1 MKTLLVIT
9 GPTAVGK
16 TELSIR
22 IAKLL
27 SSCILSVD
35 SRQMYRRM
43 SIGTAAPSEEELSQ
57 VTHYFVHTLEL
68 DQYYSAAMYEQ
79 EATQLMDT
87 LFEKQEVVVMTGG
100 SMMYIDAVCNGIDDI
115 PTVDAEV
122 REHMKTRLLQEGEQA
137 LLSELRLVDPDY
149 YAIADLKN
157 TKRIVHALEIYYM
170 TGRPFS
176 QFRTGVRKQRPF
188 RIVKVCLNRQRQV
201 LFERINRRVDL
212 MMEQGLMEEVRGLY
226 PYRHLNSLNTV
237 GYKELFNVIDGTWEL
252 DFAVERIKKNTRV
265 YAKKQLTWF
274 KKDPEVEWIDLDAF
288 SLDACEQKIMNLL

>member
-1 MKTLLVIT
+1 
-9 GPTAVGK
+9 
-16 TELSIR
+16 
-22 IAKLL
+22 
-27 SSCILSVD
+27 
-35 SRQMYRRM
+35 
-43 SIGTAAPSEEELSQ
+43 
-57 VTHYFVHTLEL
+57 
-68 DQYYSAAMYEQ
+68 MYEQ

-122 REHMKTRLLQEGEQA
+122 REHMKTRLRQEGEQA

-212 MMEQGLMEEVRGLY
+212 MMEQGLM
-226 PYRHLNSLNTV
+226 
-237 GYKELFNVIDGTWEL
+237 D
-252 DFAVERIKKNTRV
+252 AVERIKKNTRV